1 MLRVFR
7 FLLALLTTT
16 NVVDVP
22 MTPASWGD
30 LGGHVFVSWS
40 IRRVLIGPS
49 VLRLF
54 VRDSINA
61 RLKSHVCQ
69 DYWQILFGGLALKNR
84 NETKNSLHMTA
95 YSGKLPAPPYPFR
108 DKYIPV
114 EVAHM
119 PPLFSVMGLKQG

>member
-1 MLRVFR
+1 M
-7 FLLALLTTT
+7 
-16 NVVDVP
+16 
-22 MTPASWGD
+22 
-30 LGGHVFVSWS
+30 S
-40 IRRVLIGPS
+40 IE
-49 VLRLF
+49 
-54 VRDSINA
+54 INYFWQLEFGEI
-61 RLKSHVCQ
+61 RTYV

-119 PPLFSVMGLKQG
+119 SPLFSAMHWAHSSHASGGTFR

>member
-1 MLRVFR
+1 M
-7 FLLALLTTT
+7 
-16 NVVDVP
+16 
-22 MTPASWGD
+22 
-30 LGGHVFVSWS
+30 S
-40 IRRVLIGPS
+40 IE
-49 VLRLF
+49 
-54 VRDSINA
+54 INYFWQLEFGEI
-61 RLKSHVCQ
+61 RTYV

-119 PPLFSVMGLKQG
+119 PPLFSVMFEFDNCEIRNVLIMRIGHRSKMQEYAR

>member
-1 MLRVFR
+1 M
-7 FLLALLTTT
+7 
-16 NVVDVP
+16 
-22 MTPASWGD
+22 
-30 LGGHVFVSWS
+30 S
-40 IRRVLIGPS
+40 IK
-49 VLRLF
+49 
-54 VRDSINA
+54 INYFWQLEFGEI
-61 RLKSHVCQ
+61 RTYV

-119 PPLFSVMGLKQG
+119 PPLFSAMWKKFLENNTIVIYIINFFGNNRWVCSDDNLGSVTIRFAT